1 MNLIIKAALG
11 AALTSVA
18 SMSAFATIVVPP
30 SAGPT
35 PDPGFG
41 NGGVI
46 VEVWDSNTGTSLSE
60 WLGPDLG
67 TFGGPTAAAP
77 GTLDY
82 GILAG
87 SSTFNS
93 LFSSRSEE
101 HTSEL
106 QSRSDL
112 VCRLL

>member
-41 NGGVI
+41 PGGVI
-46 VEVWDSNTGTSLSE
+46 VEVWDATTGTSLSE
-60 WLGPDLG
+60 WLGPNIA
-67 TFGGPTAAAP
+67 TFGGPAATP

-82 GILAG
+82 GILGG
-87 SSTFNS
+87 SATFNS
-93 LFSSRSEE
+93 LFSSTEIAAGDVQFVVE
-101 HTSEL
+101 AAN
-106 QSRSDL
+106 
-112 VCRLL
+112 